1 MKTQFIGTATNC
13 IQKNN
18 GMCFAHVHILRR
30 NYSKNNVGATI
41 GRPFN
46 FACNLALIWI
56 YHNAGNRQ
64 SPRHRS
70 FLLTF
75 TEFGVKIV
83 IHLIRLNN
91 KDNFNGNDFYTG

>member
-30 NYSKNNVGATI
+30 NYSKNNVGATG

-46 FACNLALIWI
+46 FARNLTLIWI
-56 YHNAGNRQ
+56 FLKNA
-64 SPRHRS
+64 SDI
-70 FLLTF
+70 LLGKNNSLIMPLR
-75 TEFGVKIV
+75 EFV
-83 IHLIRLNN
+83 IMKHIS
-91 KDNFNGNDFYTG
+91 

>member
-1 MKTQFIGTATNC
+1 MKIQFIGTATNC

-46 FACNLALIWI
+46 FACNLTLIWI
-56 YHNAGNRQ
+56 FLKNA
-64 SPRHRS
+64 SDI
-70 FLLTF
+70 LLGKNNSSIMTLGTF
-75 TEFGVKIV
+75 MIMKHIS
-83 IHLIRLNN
+83 
-91 KDNFNGNDFYTG
+91 